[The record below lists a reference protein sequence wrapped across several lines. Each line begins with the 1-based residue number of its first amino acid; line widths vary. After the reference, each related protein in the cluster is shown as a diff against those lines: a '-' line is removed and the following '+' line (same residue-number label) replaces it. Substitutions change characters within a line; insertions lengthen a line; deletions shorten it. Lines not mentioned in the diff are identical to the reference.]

1 MDPAAAFLAINWLA
15 VVAATISAFI
25 LGGLWYGPLFGKA
38 WMVQTGITEE
48 KMASRNQAKIFGGAF
63 VLTFVMVV
71 NLAMF
76 IGPSADIAYGAAAG
90 FFTGAFWVSAMLG
103 VFFLFEG
110 GAMKHYL
117 INAGYA
123 TVALTLMGVIL
134 GVM

>member
-1 MDPAAAFLAINWLA
+1 MDPATAFLAINWLA
-15 VVAATISAFI
+15 VLAASVSAFVV
-25 LGGLWYGPLFGKA
+25 GGLWYGPLFGKA
-38 WMVQTGITEE
+38 WMNASGVTEE
-48 KMASRNQAKIFGGAF
+48 MMAARNQAKIFGGAF
-63 VLTFVMVV
+63 VLNVIMVV

-76 IGPSADIAYGAAAG
+76 IGPEADIAYGGAAG

-110 GAMKHYL
+110 RPMKLYL

>member
-15 VVAATISAFI
+15 VLAASISAFVV
-25 LGGLWYGPLFGKA
+25 GGLWYGPIFGKA
-38 WMVQTGITEE
+38 WMSASGVTEDM
-48 KMASRNQAKIFGGAF
+48 MANRNQAKIFGGAF
-63 VLTFVMVV
+63 ILNVIMVV

-76 IGPSADIAYGAAAG
+76 IGPEANIAYGGAAG

-110 GAMKHYL
+110 RPLKLYL

-123 TVALTLMGVIL
+123 TTALTLMGIIL
-134 GVM
+134 GAF

>member
-15 VVAATISAFI
+15 VLAASVSAFVI
-25 LGGLWYGPLFGKA
+25 GGLWYGPLFGKA
-38 WMVQTGITEE
+38 WMDVAGITEE
-48 KMASRNQAKIFGGAF
+48 MMAARNQVMIFGLAF
-63 VLTFVMVV
+63 VLNVIMVV

-76 IGPSADIAYGAAAG
+76 IGPAADTAFGAIAG

-110 GAMKHYL
+110 RPLKQFL

-123 TVALTLMGVIL
+123 TVSLTVMGTIL
-134 GVM
+134 GAM